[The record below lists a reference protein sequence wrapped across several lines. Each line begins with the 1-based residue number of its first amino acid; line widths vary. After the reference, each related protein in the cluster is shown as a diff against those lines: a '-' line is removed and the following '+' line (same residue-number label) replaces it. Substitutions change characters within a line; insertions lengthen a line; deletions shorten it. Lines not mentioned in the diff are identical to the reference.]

1 MTTHT
6 SLSHTR
12 INKSITLFLLL
23 FFVFT
28 HTVFAKEE
36 GKASY
41 YADKFEGRKTASGEI
56 YSHELKTAAHRSLP
70 FGTLVKVTNLNN
82 NKSVIVKIND
92 RGPFIKNRV
101 IDLSK
106 SAAEDIDGVG
116 DGIIDVLVEIIE
128 QQ

>member
-1 MTTHT
+1 M
-6 SLSHTR
+6 
-12 INKSITLFLLL
+12 LL